1 MLLLFLLWL
10 LVWIGLDDLNRFLV
24 SRRFFNLPL
33 LQDFGPVH
41 LFLSKLSEVSEVSGV
56 TD

>member
-41 LFLSKLSEVSEVSGV
+41 SEVRLQRIKTG
-56 TD
+56 

>member
-1 MLLLFLLWL
+1 
-10 LVWIGLDDLNRFLV
+10 LVWIGLDGLDRFFVSGRFLD
-24 SRRFFNLPL
+24 LPL

-41 LFLSKLSEVSEVSGV
+41 LFLSKLSEVSEVSEVSGV